1 MRRLSLD
8 SGVCG
13 GSRATDWGCSV
24 RSERH
29 PDRCCPQ
36 QGHHGAHSP
45 LRAIFPLGDR
55 YCRLSWSGCTATSFR
70 LGSSPT
76 PAASP
81 KTSTFWGES
90 PSRSS
95 RPPRLTLHRYYF
107 HFFGALPD
115 MVRRFLLRAVVALVL
130 PHDRWRSRE
139 SSSAWSK
146 TLRWLAPTSP
156 RASRLRRQC
165 RWCGSPSPRYTPCP
179 HAPTSIWEWLTL
191 ICRVQVF
198 QSILFCQEGAPIG
211 ADRDLEA
218 EYDDL
223 SFDEWASLNDRN
235 RNNVLSRLHHKTQRA
250 CQEHIRHPF
259 HRAVS
264 PCNSSLQF
272 RSAITDLYFRWR
284 GRRLVPSLTMLA
296 SEALCTGSP
305 KVLSGNSL
313 RLT

>member
-1 MRRLSLD
+1 M
-8 SGVCG
+8 
-13 GSRATDWGCSV
+13 
-24 RSERH
+24 
-29 PDRCCPQ
+29 
-36 QGHHGAHSP
+36 
-45 LRAIFPLGDR
+45 
-55 YCRLSWSGCTATSFR
+55 
-70 LGSSPT
+70 
-76 PAASP
+76 
-81 KTSTFWGES
+81 
-90 PSRSS
+90 
-95 RPPRLTLHRYYF
+95 
-107 HFFGALPD
+107 
-115 MVRRFLLRAVVALVL
+115 
-130 PHDRWRSRE
+130 
-139 SSSAWSK
+139 
-146 TLRWLAPTSP
+146 
-156 RASRLRRQC
+156 
-165 RWCGSPSPRYTPCP
+165 
-179 HAPTSIWEWLTL
+179 
-191 ICRVQVF
+191 F